1 VIRILENVSLICI
14 FFIHVNVLLIL
25 ILPKLSIFYFEFIFF
40 NFCRMTFFHISPF
53 VSHSQKFS
61 FLGFFLFHFLSYF
74 SRWYHIKIFLMLKFF
89 AFMRIQVL
97 KFWMELNYRI
107 LLQPSTEMFRI
118 IIRIWSFRTSWI
130 SLQVVFVDRMFGKKI
145 IKQCLLTFVL
155 GYSFLIP
162 VFILEDISFSFLI
175 HLCNFAQS
183 DLLRVLLKVCTYKFR
198 VFSLQVLSYL
208 FHVLIISLFELF
220 NSLFHPLIC

>member
-1 VIRILENVSLICI
+1 
-14 FFIHVNVLLIL
+14 
-25 ILPKLSIFYFEFIFF
+25 
-40 NFCRMTFFHISPF
+40 
-53 VSHSQKFS
+53 
-61 FLGFFLFHFLSYF
+61 
-74 SRWYHIKIFLMLKFF
+74 
-89 AFMRIQVL
+89 MRIQVL
-97 KFWMELNYRI
+97 IFWMELNYRI
-107 LLQPSTEMFRI
+107 LLEPSTEMLRI
-118 IIRIWSFRTSWI
+118 IIRIWSFRTTRI
-130 SLQVVFVDRMFGKKI
+130 SLKVVFVDRVFGKKI

-162 VFILEDISFSFLI
+162 VFILEDISFCFLI

-183 DLLRVLLKVCTYKFR
+183 DLLRVLLKICTYKFR